1 MSTRYKLR
9 IGVGYAVATVLLFA
23 PCGCARNSS
32 TADETAEDV
41 DALVDDDD
49 PGQVTPVFEFP
60 DSVRCSNESL
70 NTFLEEFRS
79 ICERGEYDR
88 YRLALSRQLEPVQKG
103 QFERIWLLVKHIR
116 VELIKKLPEIKAI
129 PSPAFAVL
137 LRAQLREEAISER
150 PERRLTVVVFQ
161 EQGEW
166 VFAPPPDDRI
176 SQAMKVAA
184 SQPADES
191 AELITTSQPASD

>member
-1 MSTRYKLR
+1 MAKRCKLR
-9 IGVGYAVATVLLFA
+9 IGLGNSVVAVLMFA
-23 PCGCARNSS
+23 PCGCTRNSS
-32 TADETAEDV
+32 TADEQDAEDG
-41 DALVDDDD
+41 ALVLDSDE
-49 PGQVTPVFEFP
+49 PTPVFEFP
-60 DSVRCSNESL
+60 DSVRCSNDSL
-70 NTFLEEFRS
+70 NEFLEEFRS

-103 QFERIWLLVKHIR
+103 QFERIWLSVKHIR

-137 LRAQLREEAISER
+137 LRAQLREEAMSER
-150 PERRLTVVVFQ
+150 PERQLTVVVFQ

-176 SQAMKVAA
+176 SQAMKQAA

-191 AELITTSQPASD
+191 AESIATSRPASD